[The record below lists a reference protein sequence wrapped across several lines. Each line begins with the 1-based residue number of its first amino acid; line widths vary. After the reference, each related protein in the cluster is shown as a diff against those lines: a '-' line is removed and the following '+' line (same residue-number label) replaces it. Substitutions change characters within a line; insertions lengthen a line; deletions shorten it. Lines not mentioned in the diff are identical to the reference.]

1 MKEPQTL
8 TSAQE
13 SSLLRGLVVQPFV
26 AAALAFALFPLVDYT
41 GRMVYGGG
49 RTVDPIE
56 TAVGF
61 GVMAGVAASVV
72 TGLIAYPS
80 LIWLLKRGPLTRTQT
95 MIGGVVL
102 GNVPGVLIVLLLAVR
117 HLSREVSPTLENTT
131 YGAAGAVRII
141 MLGSILGLVC
151 ALVFWRRAGRHLS
164 RDQN

>member
-8 TSAQE
+8 TPAQE

-41 GRMVYGGG
+41 GRLVYGSG

-61 GVMAGVAASVV
+61 GVMAGVVASFV

-80 LIWLLKRGPLTRTQT
+80 LNWLLKRGPLRRAQT
-95 MIGGVVL
+95 VLGGVVL
-102 GNVPGVLIVLLLAVR
+102 GNVPGALIVLLLAAR
-117 HLSREVSPTLENTT
+117 HLSREVTPTLENTT
-131 YGAAGAVRII
+131 YGAAGAIRIVI
-141 MLGSILGLVC
+141 LGSILGLAC
-151 ALVFWRRAGRHLS
+151 ALVFWWLAGRHLN
-164 RDQN
+164 RERT